1 MDIKTYSTTEAARKA
16 QKKYNEKRKKVACE
30 VDINFFDIITENYKQ
45 QGFKSANSYVL
56 HLITEDLKKHNITLP
71 DQDWFTLSGMVRGLT
86 SSIPDKS
93 YSITLSAYFFNY
105 LPIFLILLNLKNNW

>member
-1 MDIKTYSTTEAARKA
+1 MGWIMDIKTYSTTEAARKA

-71 DQDWFTLSGMVRGLT
+71 DQ
-86 SSIPDKS
+86 
-93 YSITLSAYFFNY
+93 N
-105 LPIFLILLNLKNNW
+105 